1 MNSINEYPMLYA
13 VINGITVTIN
23 QVDPLIEWVQM
34 DNPLYPTCI
43 TGYVI
48 TDQNSRQSGTF
59 SSTTRSLTAQQ
70 LSTVGFPYCTTIRLT
85 VIPVTLKGPV
95 QTLSSPDELFFIDLG
110 KVYAGV

>member
-23 QVDPLIEWVQM
+23 QVDPLIEWVQI

-48 TDQNSRQSGTF
+48 TDQISAQSGTF

-70 LSTVGFPYCTTIRLT
+70 LSAVGFPYCTTIRLT
-85 VIPVTLKGPV
+85 AIPVTLMGPI
-95 QTLSSPDELFFIDLG
+95 QALSSPDELFFINLG